1 MMSRFAM
8 TLFTCLIAASIGGG
22 GAALMA
28 TPAEAA
34 PVSKA
39 DKTALKQAIVACKAE
54 AKGKKVKWLSR
65 RKYVNQCVTE
75 ALKDRPSINVNQML
89 KDHPD
94 MKDLPKEQ
102 FDAT

>member
-1 MMSRFAM
+1 MSRFAI
-8 TLFTCLIAASIGGG
+8 TLFTCLIATLIGSG

-28 TPAEAA
+28 TPAGAA

-39 DKTALKQAIVACKAE
+39 DKAALKQAIVACKAE

-102 FDAT
+102 YDAT